1 MLELAK
7 TKHENR
13 ELQKNLKHL
22 ENKLQLKDKE
32 IDDFK
37 SRLQM
42 KSAQDHKLHDRDITL
57 FQKFL
62 GRAPAG
68 SNSSDTKVM
77 SLIRVSQ
84 EQKEQLEEEN
94 QNLNRELERLQ
105 NRLSREEDE
114 TGLLKKE
121 LMQIEEENQDLHKE
135 VEKLQNQ
142 LAEGEDEAVLL
153 KKEFAQTFDR
163 LTKEFNN
170 RISILENENNDLATD
185 NRALRERLEK
195 QDSYKEQNSDLKRK
209 YDDLKNRYY
218 AIDIGTPNKSDAK
231 ATTADQ
237 STPQSNPMKGTT
249 KSFTTSKKGSDPK
262 ANDRENKFNATGSQ
276 FNGSKSNRDESNKLL
291 NEVYIL

>member
-42 KSAQDHKLHDRDITL
+42 KSAQDHRLHGRDINL

-94 QNLNRELERLQ
+94 RNLNRELERLQ
-105 NRLSREEDE
+105 HKLSREEDE
-114 TGLLKKE
+114 AGLLKKE
-121 LMQIEEENQDLHKE
+121 LLQLEEENQNLHKE
-135 VEKLQNQ
+135 IEKLQND
-142 LAEGEDEAVLL
+142 DEATLL

-195 QDSYKEQNSDLKRK
+195 QDSYKEQNSDLKKK

-218 AIDIGTPNKSDAK
+218 AIDVSTPNKSDAK
-231 ATTADQ
+231 APTTDQ
-237 STPQSNPMKGTT
+237 STPQSNHMKGTT
-249 KSFTTSKKGSDPK
+249 KSFTTSKKGNDPK
-262 ANDRENKFNATGSQ
+262 ADDRENKFNTTDHQ
-276 FNGSKSNRDESNKLL
+276 FNGSESNKDESKKLL